1 MFPSLVTLILN
12 AFIWHHYHTT
22 KKQNTFLKL
31 TMKACTITFLMTN
44 TIARFISC
52 AMRAPIETATR
63 SCSVSDLFQIISPIH
78 RITPTM
84 KAFFSKGTMEPI
96 FSKGTGIQK
105 GFHQKCFPLNFMF
118 FFRKIFLLN
127 VFDFK
132 QKVFLLVIPVRTM
145 VILISTRTSQDFNIS
160 GIKWSTRIRVDNDR
174 SCKARMRFIICIR
187 WIR

>member
-1 MFPSLVTLILN
+1 
-12 AFIWHHYHTT
+12 
-22 KKQNTFLKL
+22 
-31 TMKACTITFLMTN
+31 MKACSITFLMSN
-44 TIARFISC
+44 TIARLISY

>member
-31 TMKACTITFLMTN
+31 TMKAWTRTFLMTK
-44 TIARFISC
+44 TIARLISC
-52 AMRAPIETATR
+52 TMRAPIETATR
-63 SCSVSDLFQIISPIH
+63 SCSVSDLFQIISQIH

-84 KAFFSKGTMEPI
+84 KAFFSIGTMEPV

-105 GFHQKCFPLNFMF
+105 GFHQKCFPLNSMF

-160 GIKWSTRIRVDNDR
+160 GIKWFTRIRVDNDR
-174 SCKARMRFIICIR
+174 SCTARMRFIICIR